1 MTIGYIVIIAEII
14 STQLEGIMLTDDAN
28 AIHVWKGI
36 PLLFFSKF
44 WNNKFDEA
52 SCFHTE
58 PIKVHMA
65 VNLRDE
71 MDTIITQKYKK
82 NLEMPAQKRERIKW
96 ECREI

>member
-1 MTIGYIVIIAEII
+1 M
-14 STQLEGIMLTDDAN
+14 
-28 AIHVWKGI
+28 
-36 PLLFFSKF
+36 LFFSKF

-82 NLEMPAQKRERIKW
+82 NLEMPAKKEKGLNWNVEKFRNKNERVSRYIQQ
-96 ECREI
+96 